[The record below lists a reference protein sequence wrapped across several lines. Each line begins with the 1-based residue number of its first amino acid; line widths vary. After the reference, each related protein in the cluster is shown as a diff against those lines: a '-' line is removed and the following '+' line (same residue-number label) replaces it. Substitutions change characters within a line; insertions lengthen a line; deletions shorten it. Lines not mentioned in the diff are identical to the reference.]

1 MPPPDLVTPARL
13 IDVVRYCL
21 RHPEDALIRRWNYK
35 AAITSAGVRSV
46 IFLVANASAGAEAA
60 TTAAATELAYRLV
73 TAGFYGALTQHLG
86 RVTPPRVGW
95 LAAMVCLPLLGHSG
109 ELLVH
114 WWRGTPNLGASLFAS
129 VGLTLALHVVQP
141 LRDAPGRARRRRA
154 RTTEP
159 VGRSARA
166 SGVGRGVRRGRRNRG
181 PAGAGRRGHAR
192 RNGSTPDRSSSAVAI
207 IQLIAFSGRHDSRTK
222 PRLATCRTSHS
233 SRSA

>member
-21 RHPEDALIRRWNYK
+21 RHPVDALIRRWNYK

-73 TAGFYGALTQHLG
+73 TAGFYGALTQHFG

-129 VGLTLALHVVQP
+129 VGLTLLSTSFNLFAMRRGVLVVGV
-141 LRDAPGRARRRRA
+141 PGRPSLWADLRA
-154 RTTEP
+154 LP
-159 VGRSARA
+159 GL
-166 SGVGRGVRRGRRNRG
+166 GVEFGV
-181 PAGAGRRGHAR
+181 
-192 RNGSTPDRSSSAVAI
+192 AVATGA
-207 IQLIAFSGRHDSRTK
+207 LRGLAAAVTRDGTAARPTGRLQ
-222 PRLATCRTSHS
+222 P
-233 SRSA
+233 